1 MQHQLILVVGML
13 LSSCLLAEA
22 QTPFTTQVF
31 LPPARPEPTVA
42 VLPAP
47 PTHPLPTVFQ
57 SVQLSTRPVTH
68 LSDFLNAAH
77 DPDRSLDRLS
87 PVERNKTIFVSQSL
101 LPLVQFWSG
110 RVQLGASISTLHM
123 ENFIVSLGHLGSSRS
138 VDHYGVSLAFQFG
151 RGARTGGPTQVWRRM
166 TQLVGAVLY

>member
-1 MQHQLILVVGML
+1 ML
-13 LSSCLLAEA
+13 LTGQIVSAEA
-22 QTPFTTQVF
+22 QSPFTTPQ
-31 LPPARPEPTVA
+31 AEPTVA

-47 PTHPLPTVFQ
+47 PTHTLPTVFQ

-68 LSDFLNAAH
+68 LSDCLNAAH
-77 DPDRSLDRLS
+77 NPDRSLDRLS
-87 PVERNKTIFVSQSL
+87 PVVSNKTMFVSQSL

-110 RVQLGASISTLHM
+110 RLQLGASESTLHM

-138 VDHYGVSLAFQFG
+138 VNHYGVSVAFQFG
-151 RGARTGGPTQVWRRM
+151 RGAQTGRPTQVWRRM

>member
-47 PTHPLPTVFQ
+47 PTHPLPSVFQ
-57 SVQLSTRPVTH
+57 SVQLSTIPVTH

-77 DPDRSLDRLS
+77 NSGRSNRLS
-87 PVERNKTIFVSQSL
+87 PVESNKTMFVSQSL

-138 VDHYGVSLAFQFG
+138 VDHYGVSLTFQFG
-151 RGARTGGPTQVWRRM
+151 RGARTGGPTEVWRRM